1 MKAESYKD
9 GCEFEVVMSGNRKY
23 LKTNLLCNR
32 TGQEFGKQF
41 VLACGYHT
49 DMLKRI

>member
-9 GCEFEVVMSGNRKY
+9 GCEFEVVIGNRKY
-23 LKTNLLCNR
+23 MKTDLLCNSASE
-32 TGQEFGKQF
+32 QEFGRQF
-41 VLACGYHT
+41 NLACGYHT